1 MILNVQARQQSL
13 ADEFGL
19 DFDDL
24 EELQSLVDQVLN
36 EQTDDDGFLIFLRLP
51 TVPQYL
57 VEAFD
62 FKMLNRYAEIL
73 FLLSLLIFF
82 VVMWCKIKKLLAIW
96 VKIYSYACYKWH
108 LY

>member
-36 EQTDDDGFLIFLRLP
+36 EQTDDNGL
-51 TVPQYL
+51 VQYHHQCCQNL
-57 VEAFD
+57 
-62 FKMLNRYAEIL
+62 
-73 FLLSLLIFF
+73 
-82 VVMWCKIKKLLAIW
+82 
-96 VKIYSYACYKWH
+96 
-108 LY
+108 

>member
-62 FKMLNRYAEIL
+62 FKMLNR
-73 FLLSLLIFF
+73 
-82 VVMWCKIKKLLAIW
+82 
-96 VKIYSYACYKWH
+96 
-108 LY
+108 